1 MYKLLSK
8 TFLFFDY
15 SDKKNLIS
23 LFALY
28 LFVGVIEIFGIAS
41 IVPFIGLL
49 TDPEYFSNNRYFTSF
64 KNYFLLQDDQLVIV
78 SGLTFIS
85 IFILSNLL
93 NALVLWKTIKFTT
106 NHSHKTSIF
115 ILEKYLKQPYIYFVN
130 ADISSLTKNILEE
143 SVSLAESIFLP
154 MLQILSRLIL
164 LIMISVL
171 LISAN
176 IEAFIYSLLTILL
189 IYLLIFI
196 VIKNILK
203 KYGNERLV
211 ANDKRFKTIN
221 DCLSSI
227 KDVKFYNA
235 ENKYLS
241 NYSDSSNTFLWLTA
255 KRTLLSTMPRYLI
268 EIFAFGGFFSIILYL
283 TYIGNDIT
291 SSLPTIALFI
301 LAAYRILPSMQQIFA
316 YSTSIKFH
324 MPALDL
330 ILSII
335 GLSDKKPY
343 SIESSGAEEGLI
355 VFDNVSFSYD
365 GNKTVLKN
373 ISFTF
378 KSSGLIAIIG
388 STGVGKTTLIDLL
401 LGLYKPTKGLIKI
414 HKSSWNNNSIKEIS
428 YVPQNISFIDD
439 NIINNIAFG
448 VEDNL
453 IDYSKI
459 MSALASVKLDNHVSS
474 LPDGIM
480 SNIGE
485 NGVKFSG
492 GQLQR
497 LGIAR
502 ALYFNPSILVLDEAT
517 NALDIKTEEEIILDL
532 KINNPDLIIILVT
545 HRVSALKL
553 CDNVFHLSKDKMELL
568 DINGTDLSI
577 ETLLKDIVYNN

>member
-1 MYKLLSK
+1 
-8 TFLFFDY
+8 
-15 SDKKNLIS
+15 
-23 LFALY
+23 
-28 LFVGVIEIFGIAS
+28 
-41 IVPFIGLL
+41 
-49 TDPEYFSNNRYFTSF
+49 
-64 KNYFLLQDDQLVIV
+64 
-78 SGLTFIS
+78 
-85 IFILSNLL
+85 
-93 NALVLWKTIKFTT
+93 
-106 NHSHKTSIF
+106 
-115 ILEKYLKQPYIYFVN
+115 
-130 ADISSLTKNILEE
+130 
-143 SVSLAESIFLP
+143 
-154 MLQILSRLIL
+154 
-164 LIMISVL
+164 MISVL
-171 LISAN
+171 LISVN
-176 IEAFIYSLLTILL
+176 IEAFIYSSLIILL

-203 KYGNERLV
+203 KYGNERLI
-211 ANDKRFKTIN
+211 ANDKRFKTVN

-241 NYSDSSNTFLWLTA
+241 NYSDSLNTFLWLTA

-316 YSTSIKFH
+316 YSSSIKFH

-378 KSSGLIAIIG
+378 KSSGLMAIIG

-532 KINNPDLIIILVT
+532 KINNPNLIIILVT